1 MKMHGTAMTL
11 CDDAEES
18 IRGVVKPHLG
28 PAASLDKG
36 ADGRRAIGSPAS
48 WHRLTDSLRDPDV
61 ENVIKETA
69 ASIARDAGQLGI
81 DERTFRTQ
89 VCLHLPSIDRSELRS
104 GDPAR
109 VYEAIRVPVIARC
122 SVIKMSIDQ
131 AEQLAYTSLLLG
143 RRKVRRDLVVERDGA
158 PSVPLTF
165 APVQPSV
172 GHFVQSRL
180 HYLQSPRCDTVLELG
195 IHVPDAPMPLAY
207 AGFSSCD
214 RSYLRQAVATVD
226 SKVGRSDV
234 IVLTRMY
241 GLPIA
246 LPNLMSLLI
255 ARAAQFLR
263 SSDVRYI
270 VTAFN
275 PMLGFPGAVYRAAG
289 FVPFAIAPVTYNY
302 DNHGFYTSRRQSGDC
317 LTQKLDTPENVLL
330 MLGVDRPAK
339 RRLARLQDV
348 VDITSQ
354 DYLTVEEHFT
364 GRVAECQRVLNSRLP
379 EYRRLLESAWSA
391 DTAHPSYAKDFADN
405 PGPRGQC
412 GVVSVWLARELRT
425 KFGIEATYCYG
436 RLDVDIPG
444 VQPVAHHCWLE
455 IGQQS
460 DLGRLVVDLTCDQAT
475 GLGRET
481 LCETHEELARQGL
494 RYDAL
499 FRHRLDK
506 LKRDRVWFRF
516 LELDDSVAEVQRGVR
531 RRRLTPIVLAG
542 G

>member
-1 MKMHGTAMTL
+1 MKMHGNAMTL
-11 CDDAEES
+11 CDDTEES
-18 IRGVVKPHLG
+18 IHSVTKPRLRS
-28 PAASLDKG
+28 ASSVDKG
-36 ADGRRAIGSPAS
+36 SEGRQGISSPSS
-48 WHRLTDSLRDPDV
+48 WHGLAESLRDPDV
-61 ENVIKETA
+61 ENVLKETA
-69 ASIARDAGQLGI
+69 AVIARDARQLGI

-89 VCLHLPSIDRSELRS
+89 VRLHLPSIDRSELRS
-104 GDPAR
+104 GDSAH

-143 RRKVRRDLVVERDGA
+143 QRKVRRDLMVERSDA
-158 PSVPLTF
+158 SPVPLTF
-165 APVQPSV
+165 GPVQPSV

-195 IHVPDAPMPLAY
+195 IHVPEAPMPLTY
-207 AGFSSCD
+207 ASFSSCD
-214 RSYLRQAVATVD
+214 RSYLLHAVEAVD
-226 SKVGRSDV
+226 PKVDRSDV
-234 IVLTRMY
+234 LVLTRMH
-241 GLPIA
+241 GLPSA

-263 SSDVRYI
+263 SSGVRYI

-289 FVPFAIAPVTYNY
+289 FVPFAVAPVTYNY
-302 DNHGFYTSRRQSGDC
+302 DDHGFYTSRRQSGDC

-330 MLGVDRPAK
+330 MLGVGRPAR
-339 RRLARLQDV
+339 RRLARLQDI
-348 VDITSQ
+348 VDITSR
-354 DYLTVEEHFT
+354 DYLAIDEHFT
-364 GRVAECQRVLNSRLP
+364 GRVAECMHVLNPRLP

-391 DTAHPSYAKDFADN
+391 DTAHPSYMKDFADN

-455 IGQQS
+455 IGRQS
-460 DLGRLVVDLTCDQAT
+460 DPNRLVVDLTCDQAT

-481 LCETHEELARQGL
+481 LCEMHEELAAQGL
-494 RYDAL
+494 HYNAQ
-499 FRHRLDK
+499 FRHRLDA

-516 LELDDSVAEVQRGVR
+516 LELDDSVNEVQRGVR
-531 RRRLTPIVLAG
+531 RRRLTPII
-542 G
+542 

>member
-1 MKMHGTAMTL
+1 MRAPAMTL
-11 CDDAEES
+11 CDHTQES
-18 IRGVVKPHLG
+18 ITAAAKPHLR
-28 PAASLDKG
+28 PATSLDKG
-36 ADGRRAIGSPAS
+36 ASRQRPIGLHAS
-48 WHRLTDSLRDPDV
+48 WHQLAESLRDPDV

-69 ASIARDAGQLGI
+69 PAIARDACQLGI

-89 VCLHLPSIDRSELRS
+89 VRLHLPSIDRSELRS

-143 RRKVRRDLVVERDGA
+143 QRKVRRDLEVERDGA
-158 PSVPLTF
+158 PPVPLTF
-165 APVQPSV
+165 GRVQPSV

-195 IHVPDAPMPLAY
+195 IHVPEAPMPLAY
-207 AGFSSCD
+207 VGFSSCD
-214 RSYLRQAVATVD
+214 RSYLRQAVAAVD
-226 SKVGRSDV
+226 SKVAWSDV
-234 IVLTRMY
+234 IVLTRMH
-241 GLPIA
+241 GLPSA

-255 ARAAQFLR
+255 ARAARFLR
-263 SSDVRYI
+263 GTGVRYI

-275 PMLGFPGAVYRAAG
+275 PMLGFPGSVYRAAG
-289 FVPFAIAPVTYNY
+289 FVPFAVAPVTYNY
-302 DNHGFYTSRRQSGDC
+302 DDRGFYTSRRQSGDC
-317 LTQKLDTPENVLL
+317 LTQKLDTPHNVLL

-354 DYLTVEEHFT
+354 NYLTIDEHFT
-364 GRVAECQRVLNSRLP
+364 GRVAECKRVLNSRLP
-379 EYRRLLESAWSA
+379 EYRRLLESAWSS
-391 DTAHPSYAKDFADN
+391 DTAHPSYARDFVEN

-412 GVVSVWLARELRT
+412 GVASVWLARELRT
-425 KFGIEATYCYG
+425 QFGIEATYCYG
-436 RLDVDIPG
+436 RLDVNIPC

-455 IGQQS
+455 IGRQS
-460 DLGRLVVDLTCDQAT
+460 DPGRLVVDLTCDQAT

-481 LCETHEELARQGL
+481 LCEKHEDLARQGL

-499 FRHRLDK
+499 YRHRLDE
-506 LKRDRVWFRF
+506 LKQDRVWFRF

-531 RRRLTPIVLAG
+531 RRRLTPIV
-542 G
+542 

>member
-1 MKMHGTAMTL
+1 MKMHGAAMTL

-18 IRGVVKPHLG
+18 IRGVAKLRLQ

-36 ADGRRAIGSPAS
+36 ADGRQRIGSPAS
-48 WHRLTDSLRDPDV
+48 WHRLADSLRDPDV

-69 ASIARDAGQLGI
+69 AAVARDARQLGI

-89 VCLHLPSIDRSELRS
+89 VRLHLPSINRAELRS

-143 RRKVRRDLVVERDGA
+143 QRKVRRDLVVERDGA
-158 PSVPLTF
+158 PPVPLTF
-165 APVQPSV
+165 GLVQPSV
-172 GHFVQSRL
+172 GHFMQSRL

-195 IHVPDAPMPLAY
+195 INVPEAPMPLVY
-207 AGFSSCD
+207 LGFSSCD
-214 RSYLRQAVATVD
+214 RSYLREAVEAID
-226 SKVGRSDV
+226 SEVGPSDV

-241 GLPIA
+241 GLPGG

-255 ARAAQFLR
+255 ARAARLLR
-263 SSDVRYI
+263 SSGTRYI

-289 FVPFAIAPVTYNY
+289 FVPFAVAPVTYNY
-302 DNHGFYTSRRQSGDC
+302 DDHGFYTSRRESGDC

-330 MLGVDRPAK
+330 MLGVDRRAK

-348 VDITSQ
+348 VYITSQ
-354 DYLTVEEHFT
+354 DYLTIDEHFT
-364 GRVAECQRVLNSRLP
+364 GRVAECQRVLNPRLSG
-379 EYRRLLESAWSA
+379 YRRLLESAWSA

-412 GVVSVWLARELRT
+412 GVASVWLARELRT

-444 VQPVAHHCWLE
+444 VQSVAHHCWLE
-455 IGQQS
+455 IGRQS
-460 DLGRLVVDLTCDQAT
+460 DPGRLVVDLTCDQAT

-481 LCETHEELARQGL
+481 LCEMHKELARQGL
-494 RYDAL
+494 RYDAS
-499 FRHRLDK
+499 FRHRLDE

-531 RRRLTPIVLAG
+531 RRRLAPIA
-542 G
+542 